1 MHITPISQ
9 CNNQK
14 YMQNNLSHRGEIFN
28 KLSNKTETILIRS
41 SFFAFIL
48 GLFSLPIALAI
59 KEVRDCND
67 YLKSV
72 KTSIIPNFKDPK
84 SDGGINITETEQ
96 NEIYKA
102 LDLAKTLFNKQYLD
116 NTHIEKVQPLIK
128 QYTSCTS
135 EEGTNLTNDEISN
148 IYNEFGIKINT
159 DDSDAFEDATR
170 IITTSTILRR

>member
-9 CNNQK
+9 YNNQK

-41 SFFAFIL
+41 SFSALIL
-48 GLFSLPIALAI
+48 GLCSLPIALAI
-59 KEVRDCND
+59 QEVRDCID

-72 KTSIIPNFKDPK
+72 KISIIPNFKDPK
-84 SDGGINITETEQ
+84 SDGGVNITEAEQ
-96 NEIYKA
+96 NEINKA
-102 LDLAKTLFNKQYLD
+102 LDLAETFFNKRGS

-170 IITTSTILRR
+170 IITTRTILRR

>member
-1 MHITPISQ
+1 MHITPIGQ
-9 CNNQK
+9 YNNQK
-14 YMQNNLSHRGEIFN
+14 YMQNNLSHRGVFFN
-28 KLSNKTETILIRS
+28 KLSDKTETILIRS

-48 GLFSLPIALAI
+48 GLFSLPVALAI
-59 KEVRDCND
+59 KEMGDCND

-84 SDGGINITETEQ
+84 SDGGINITESEKIEG
-96 NEIYKA
+96 NKA
-102 LDLAKTLFNKQYLD
+102 LDLAKTLYYKRGS

-148 IYNEFGIKINT
+148 IYNEFGIKMNT

-170 IITTSTILRR
+170 IITTSTILGR

>member
-9 CNNQK
+9 YNNQK
-14 YMQNNLSHRGEIFN
+14 YIQNNLSHRGVLFN
-28 KLSNKTETILIRS
+28 KLSDKTETILLRS
-41 SFFAFIL
+41 SFLTLVL
-48 GLFSLPIALAI
+48 GLFSLAVALGI
-59 KEVRDCND
+59 KEGRDCAD

-84 SDGGINITETEQ
+84 SDGGVNITESERIEG
-96 NEIYKA
+96 NKA

-135 EEGTNLTNDEISN
+135 EEGAKLTNNEISN
-148 IYNEFGIKINT
+148 ICNEFGIEINT